1 MKVQIT
7 PEQSRQDYHTIPEL
21 LIYGQDYGKK
31 RVMFQMALH
40 NCISQWDDSRGPILY
55 NPLMLLRLM
64 NFKANYNNDGIIK
77 QLNDF
82 VNVIESKNYVKLL
95 DCGVNKSL
103 KLYMLTD
110 GEKNALFHPASSY
123 GIIYNFEFLHLLR
136 LQKNKKMPN
145 NVKIWN
151 LLLVLAYIRQHII
164 SRPAEDYNSK
174 KNRKKRPE
182 TYVTTEYIMAEE
194 LGMHKTTVTKC
205 VKALDEIG
213 IIYHENLVRV
223 IPDSDVILN
232 GRTIFANK
240 YKYNGSQGY
249 RFDSTYDYKKEV
261 KEIKL
266 QLKPYGEYGRTT
278 SSDLEN
284 LD

>member
-1 MKVQIT
+1 MKIQIT
-7 PEQSRQDYHTIPEL
+7 PGQSRQDYHTIPEL
-21 LIYGQDYGKK
+21 LIYGQNYGKK
-31 RVMFQMALH
+31 RIMFQMALR
-40 NCISQWDDSRGPILY
+40 NSISQWDDTRGPILY

-64 NFKANYNNDGIIK
+64 NFKANYNNDGMIK

-82 VNVIESKNYVKLL
+82 VNMIESKNYVRLL
-95 DCGVNKSL
+95 DCGANKSL

-110 GEKNALFHPASSY
+110 GDKNNLFYPTSNY

-164 SRPAEDYNSK
+164 SRPSEEYNSK

-194 LGMHKTTVTKC
+194 LGMHKTTVAKC
-205 VKALDEIG
+205 IETLDEIG

-223 IPDSDVILN
+223 IPETDVILN
-232 GRTIFANK
+232 GRTVFANI
-240 YKYNGSQGY
+240 YKYDGFQGY
-249 RFDSTYDYKKEV
+249 RLDSNYDYKKEV
-261 KEIKL
+261 EEIKC

-278 SSDLEN
+278 SSDSN

>member
-1 MKVQIT
+1 
-7 PEQSRQDYHTIPEL
+7 
-21 LIYGQDYGKK
+21 
-31 RVMFQMALH
+31 MFQMALR
-40 NCISQWDDSRGPILY
+40 NSISQWDDTRGPILY

-64 NFKANYNNDGIIK
+64 NFKANYNNDGMIK

-82 VNVIESKNYVKLL
+82 VNMIESKNYVRLL
-95 DCGVNKSL
+95 DCGTNKSL

-110 GEKNALFHPASSY
+110 GDKNNLFYPTSNY

-182 TYVTTEYIMAEE
+182 TYVTTEYIIAEE
-194 LGMHKTTVTKC
+194 LGMHKTTVAKC
-205 VKALDEIG
+205 IEALDEIG
-213 IIYHENLVRV
+213 IIYYENLVRV
-223 IPDSDVILN
+223 IPETDVILN
-232 GRTIFANK
+232 GRTVFANR
-240 YKYNGSQGY
+240 YKYDGFQGY
-249 RFDSTYDYKKEV
+249 RLDSNYDYKKEV
-261 KEIKL
+261 EEIKR

-278 SSDLEN
+278 SSDSN

>member
-1 MKVQIT
+1 
-7 PEQSRQDYHTIPEL
+7 
-21 LIYGQDYGKK
+21 
-31 RVMFQMALH
+31 
-40 NCISQWDDSRGPILY
+40 
-55 NPLMLLRLM
+55 MLLRLM
-64 NFKANYNNDGIIK
+64 NFKANYNNDGMIK

-82 VNVIESKNYVKLL
+82 VNMIESKNYVRLL
-95 DCGVNKSL
+95 DFGTNKSL

-110 GEKNALFHPASSY
+110 GDKNNLFYPTSNY

-164 SRPAEDYNSK
+164 SRPVEDYNSK

-194 LGMHKTTVTKC
+194 LGMHKTTVAKC
-205 VKALDEIG
+205 IEALDEIG

-223 IPDSDVILN
+223 IPKTDVILN
-232 GRTIFANK
+232 GRTVFANR
-240 YKYNGSQGY
+240 YKYDGFQGY
-249 RFDSTYDYKKEV
+249 RLDSNYDYKKEV
-261 KEIKL
+261 EEIKR

-278 SSDLEN
+278 SSDSN